1 MTQFCYNT
9 VISKKIGIELG
20 EFQFFSYIIL
30 YSLFIYT
37 PIQKC
42 YMIKCKNNNITFK
55 EYEKTMKLCYL
66 YPNYSHLYTKKF
78 QKKIINLYEKI

>member
-1 MTQFCYNT
+1 
-9 VISKKIGIELG
+9 
-20 EFQFFSYIIL
+20 
-30 YSLFIYT
+30 
-37 PIQKC
+37 
-42 YMIKCKNNNITFK
+42 MIKCKNNNISFK